1 MGLIM
6 SSIETQAAA
15 ETGVLNKR
23 YPVAVDTSIR
33 SVGNADV
40 DLHLTGLSM
49 TGFSGSTP
57 SAFHVED
64 QVIVHIPIAGDM
76 AARLVA
82 VAPGEIGGEFVRPID
97 AAGIVADLSAI

>member
-1 MGLIM
+1 MNSTNM
-6 SSIETQAAA
+6 QATA
-15 ETGVLNKR
+15 ETSVLDKR

-33 SVGNADV
+33 SVGNIDV

-49 TGFSGSTP
+49 TGFSGSTL

-76 AARLVA
+76 AARLTA

-97 AAGIVADLSAI
+97 AAGIVADLAA